1 MARRKD
7 YDMMNYDKYRDN
19 KKSFSS
25 GTRNFFRLWGLA
37 NISHSQSEAKR
48 KRRRREL
55 DRKIKENEKQLA
67 ENRAKHG
74 PITAS
79 DIISTIIFLVV
90 AGVLGTVFIDSALN
104 YGLLEAIKITFF
116 GIVIILII
124 GFIIYYFATSS
135 RKNSEK
141 NNRLTNDE
149 IEELQRQ
156 LENIDVYKNIVN
168 TSTDVNAVKY
178 AMDELIVI
186 IDFILQYDED
196 DLHEAGIT
204 KEKLPEQKQFILD
217 NYDVIL
223 KQFEEGGEE

>member
-7 YDMMNYDKYRDN
+7 YDMMNYDKYRN
-19 KKSFSS
+19 NRKSFSS
-25 GTRNFFRLWGLA
+25 GTKNFFRLWGLA
-37 NISHSQSEAKR
+37 NIAHSQSETKR

-67 ENRAKHG
+67 ENREKHG
-74 PITAS
+74 PITAN
-79 DIISTIIFLVV
+79 DVITTIVFLVV
-90 AGVLGTVFIDSALN
+90 VAVLGTLFIDSALN
-104 YGLLEAIKITFF
+104 YGILEGIKLTFF
-116 GIVIILII
+116 GIVIVFII

-135 RKNSEK
+135 RKTVDK
-141 NNRLTNDE
+141 TNRLTDDE
-149 IEELQRQ
+149 TNELQRQ

-186 IDFILQYDED
+186 IDYILQYDEE
-196 DLHEAGIT
+196 DLHEAGMT

-223 KQFEEGGEE
+223 KQVEEGSEE